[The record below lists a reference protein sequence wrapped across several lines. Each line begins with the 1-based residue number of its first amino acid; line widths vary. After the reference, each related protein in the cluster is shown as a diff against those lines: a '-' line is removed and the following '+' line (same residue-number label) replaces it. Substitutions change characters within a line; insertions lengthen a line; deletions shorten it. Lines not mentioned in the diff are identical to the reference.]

1 MAGRQD
7 EAHATSSEAAAVAA
21 ATERVRVIPP
31 PPALADELVCCILRE
46 ISADAPRSAPSGAAP
61 PSSPPSQPARELPV
75 QAATAHAAPAVAGV
89 VPSNVYACLN
99 LLVQGEV
106 HALAAPGITLPPAFV
121 TGPFRAP
128 LHTRASVPL
137 RSVSL
142 VLQPWLLADW
152 FGLAPGGMADAIRA
166 LEAAEGDDDDDLQ
179 PGAAATRA
187 WVRALCQSLASAAAP
202 QAPDADATR
211 SRQTADRLAAALG
224 DLASHPARPAS
235 PARPGLDRILL
246 AEGSVRQAAGHAGLG
261 ERQFER
267 RFLATH
273 GLPPKRWLRIKR
285 FEQGLAGLVG
295 AGGTALASLSALAQD
310 TGYADQ
316 GHMTREFRQIAGHT
330 PARLQAALVGQA
342 AGYWAFRPARVGFVQ
357 DPEGGAR

>member
-1 MAGRQD
+1 MTERED
-7 EAHATSSEAAAVAA
+7 EARAASWAAAAVAA

-31 PPALADELVCCILRE
+31 PPALADQLVCCILRE
-46 ISADAPRSAPSGAAP
+46 ISADAPHSAPSGAAP
-61 PSSPPSQPARELPV
+61 PSSPPLPPARELPV

-99 LLVQGEV
+99 LVVQGEV

-152 FGLAPGGMADAIRA
+152 FGLAPDRMADAIHA
-166 LEAAEGDDDDDLQ
+166 LEAPEGDDDDDLR
-179 PGAAATRA
+179 PRAAANRA
-187 WVRALCQSLASAAAP
+187 WIRALCQSLAGAAA
-202 QAPDADATR
+202 QAPDADTTPGR
-211 SRQTADRLAAALG
+211 PPADRVAAALA
-224 DLASHPARPAS
+224 DLASHPERPAS
-235 PARPGLDRILL
+235 PARPRLDRILL
-246 AEGSVRQAAGHAGLG
+246 AEGSVRRAAGRARLG

-273 GLPPKRWLRIKR
+273 GLSPKRWLRIKR

-295 AGGTALASLSALAQD
+295 AAGASRGSLSALAQD

-342 AGYWAFRPARVGFVQ
+342 AGFWAFRPARVGFVQ
-357 DPEGGAR
+357 DPEGDPR